1 MRTLDDIISS
11 MPVGLERSLGRIL
24 SQRVGKANAIDRD
37 ELLALLREQ
46 PGCKKTTDR
55 QMRKMIQNFREKG
68 IRICH
73 FEQRVKNEQSGKL
86 MTVFGYYLAA
96 NDVEYNEFRQW
107 YLSYAN
113 TIWQTVR
120 SMDARREVLT
130 PEGVV
135 EPPPGM
141 EVQSSLFAM

>member
-1 MRTLDDIISS
+1 MKTFDDIISS

-24 SQRVGKANAIDRD
+24 SQRVGKENAIERD
-37 ELLALLREQ
+37 ELLALVREQ
-46 PGCKKTTDR
+46 PGCKKANDR

-73 FEQRVKNEQSGKL
+73 FERRVEDEQSGKL
-86 MTVFGYYLAA
+86 RTVFGYYLASNEA
-96 NDVEYNEFRQW
+96 EYNEFREW
-107 YLSYAN
+107 YGSYAN
-113 TIWQTVR
+113 TIWKAIR

-135 EPPPGM
+135 EPPAGM
-141 EVQSSLFAM
+141 EVQGSLFVM

>member
-1 MRTLDDIISS
+1 MKTFDDIISS

-24 SQRVGKANAIDRD
+24 SQRVGKENAIERD
-37 ELLALLREQ
+37 ELLALVREQ
-46 PGCKKTTDR
+46 PGCKKANDR

-73 FEQRVKNEQSGKL
+73 FERRVEDEQSGKL
-86 MTVFGYYLAA
+86 RTVFGYYLASNEA
-96 NDVEYNEFRQW
+96 EYNEFRQW

-130 PEGVV
+130 PEGMV